1 MSEVREDLLDNDT
14 LTFAMTATQL
24 FFVIEKDGWGDVQA
38 SLVSA
43 GLTCLHKLVEP
54 TPNSWISV
62 LTAYSALKDDRD
74 MKNIATLP
82 VDERYF
88 NFMAFL
94 KSCVAAY
101 ENGWYS
107 DEMLKDAGELAD
119 AFDQF
124 QEKERN

>member
-1 MSEVREDLLDNDT
+1 MSEVRKDLLHNDT
-14 LTFAMTATQL
+14 LTFAIAGTQL

-38 SLVSA
+38 ALISA

-54 TPNSWISV
+54 TPNSWLSV
-62 LTAYSALKDDRD
+62 LTAYTAVKDERD
-74 MKNIATLP
+74 MKDIATLP
-82 VDERYF
+82 KDKRYY

-107 DEMLKDAGELAD
+107 EEMLKDAGELAD

-124 QEKERN
+124 QEKEKN

>member
-1 MSEVREDLLDNDT
+1 MSEITENLLDRDT
-14 LTFAMTATQL
+14 LDFAMTATQL
-24 FFVIEKDGWGDVQA
+24 FLVIEQDGWGDVQA

-54 TPNSWISV
+54 TPNSWLSA

-74 MKNIATLP
+74 MKDIATLP
-82 VDERYF
+82 KDERYY

-107 DEMLKDAGELAD
+107 PEMLQDAGELAD

-124 QEKERN
+124 QEKEKN